1 LGHSALWGRFN
12 IRWVPADSTHPTHQR
27 KRFEEMLI
35 HQITRCRA
43 SPTHILIFGSFNGQV
58 KDSTDTML
66 TLLFSTSQSWKSLDL
81 FVGHDCS
88 PLLAGLSG
96 CLSSLET
103 LTLVIPQHIHSS
115 STYWDDL
122 RTSCQYLPGLRRLGL
137 STLNDL
143 PLFSFPTLSSVQHF
157 RTIGS
162 CDLSSGRFREAI
174 VLMPNLQVSELS
186 VYQVGATFDLCG
198 AVELGSL
205 QVLSVRS
212 RLTVNVSTLLKDL
225 HLPSFVEL
233 DISMP
238 RLDNHG
244 MDIVGQLVA
253 STLFRKLG
261 LTSLHAKPEIYTR
274 YSELRDIHSLE
285 ELTFF
290 EDLALVN
297 CVIGLLEDRSHA
309 TSLRGLTPG
318 LTSIPVIPVDPRWVS
333 TTISQFSKARP
344 ELALTVFHEYME
356 LLSPFSS
363 RW

>member
-1 LGHSALWGRFN
+1 
-12 IRWVPADSTHPTHQR
+12 
-27 KRFEEMLI
+27 MLI
-35 HQITRCRA
+35 HQSTRCRA
-43 SPTHILIFGSFNGQV
+43 SPTHILIVGSFNGQV